1 MDKQLIKLAKATLL
15 ILDKKSWDSIELDE
29 IYKKF
34 KINKKNLHKK
44 ITNKLDLLRNIN
56 RYFDLQLRKAS
67 DNIDQSNHKDMIFEV
82 IMMRFDIFQDYRK
95 SIINVFDFLK
105 RRPQELVSLLPSFV
119 ESIIVMANLAKIPIN
134 GLKGNIKIKVL
145 LIVYLLSFLVW
156 KKDKS
161 KSLEKTMTSLDKSL
175 DRAGKLISIF
185 NK

>member
-1 MDKQLIKLAKATLL
+1 MT
-15 ILDKKSWDSIELDE
+15 S
-29 IYKKF
+29 
-34 KINKKNLHKK
+34 
-44 ITNKLDLLRNIN
+44 
-56 RYFDLQLRKAS
+56 
-67 DNIDQSNHKDMIFEV
+67 V
-82 IMMRFDIFQDYRK
+82 
-95 SIINVFDFLK
+95 VDFLK

-134 GLKGNIKIKVL
+134 GLKGNIKIKGL

-175 DRAGKLISIF
+175 DRAGKLIRIF